1 MYVRWLS
8 VVLFGCLLTFAIA
21 LLALAREEDQSAIEK
36 EDSPRPKY
44 QTISLPGRFVWL
56 SEALKRQFGITT
68 VPEAKERGL
77 ALETTDR
84 QVIPIVE
91 DVRGRAFRNDERLR
105 EMDVELL
112 VRRYLRSPVVQ
123 IVRIYERTDDG
134 KFLIDYW
141 CDVCA
146 IVMFEAGPCSCC
158 QDDNRLRRRRVDS
171 LGNPVDE

>member
-1 MYVRWLS
+1 MSVRWLGAI
-8 VVLFGCLLTFAIA
+8 LCGFLLTLAVA
-21 LLALAREEDQSAIEK
+21 LLALADENDHSTIEQK
-36 EDSPRPKY
+36 DPPRPKF
-44 QTISLPGRFVWL
+44 QSVSLPGRVVWL
-56 SEALKRQFGITT
+56 SEALERQFGINT
-68 VPEAKERGL
+68 VPEAKQRVL

-91 DVRGRAFRNDERLR
+91 DVRGRAFRNDPRLR

-112 VRRYLRSPVVQ
+112 VRRYLRSPMVQ

-158 QDDNRLRRRRVDS
+158 QDDNQLRRRRVDP
-171 LGNPVDE
+171 LGNPLEE